1 VIDARPVTGPQR
13 APGTAVRDSTVAVAA
28 SVVLCAALADGIG
41 PAPVTVAGAVA
52 GIGVVAVAGAAVMAR
67 TARWSG
73 PADRVTLTR
82 AVLIGGCAA
91 IGVPILTGA
100 LPPRPWWLI
109 VLLVP
114 ALVLDAVDGLVA
126 RRTGTSSAAG
136 ARLDME
142 IDAALLLVLS
152 LIAIRSLG
160 WWVLAIGGMRYA
172 FALAGHLRP
181 HLRNP
186 LPYSRFRRVVAGLQG
201 ALLAVGLAPVVPLPL
216 ARAVVAVALTLL
228 VVSFGRDV
236 IWLERRR
243 GQDRH
248 LIEQPMLGRC
258 GSGTGLPAS
267 TRVMA
272 PSSSAPVTGRPLPG
286 VESSNAP
293 R

>member
-1 VIDARPVTGPQR
+1 MQR
-13 APGTAVRDSTVAVAA
+13 APGTAVRDCTVAMAA
-28 SVVLCAALADGIG
+28 SVVLCGALAVGIG
-41 PAPVTVAGAVA
+41 LAPVTVAGAVV
-52 GIGVVAVAGAAVMAR
+52 GIGVVAAAGAAVMAR
-67 TARWSG
+67 TPRWSG
-73 PADRVTLTR
+73 PADRVTLIR
-82 AVLIGGCAA
+82 VVLIGGCAA

-100 LPPRPWWLI
+100 LRPRPWLLI
-109 VLLVP
+109 ALLVP

-126 RRTGTSSAAG
+126 RRTGTSSADG

-142 IDAALLLVLS
+142 IDAALLMMLS
-152 LIAIRSLG
+152 LTAIRSLG

-186 LPYSRFRRVVAGLQG
+186 LPYSLFRRVVAGLQG
-201 ALLAVGLAPVVPLPL
+201 ALLAVGLAPVVPLPI
-216 ARAVVAVALTLL
+216 ARAVVAVALMLL

-286 VESSNAP
+286 VDSSNAP